1 MEGLTTPTS
10 SNAIK
15 PLLSYPFSGENMDI
29 HGKNTGGSFD
39 LLPEIKGTI
48 RDCIKAGLI
57 TTTNLYE
64 FDQNTKELDG
74 PELEDYLQKL
84 WDEI

>member
-1 MEGLTTPTS
+1 MYLLTPPTS
-10 SNAIK
+10 SNAVK
-15 PLLSYPFSGENMDI
+15 PLLNYQFSGEKMEI
-29 HGKNTGGSFD
+29 HRNDMEASFD

-64 FDQNTKELDG
+64 FDTNTSELDG
-74 PELEDYLQKL
+74 YELETYLQKL

>member
-1 MEGLTTPTS
+1 MEKIP
-10 SNAIK
+10 IK
-15 PLLSYPFSGENMDI
+15 EAKSY
-29 HGKNTGGSFD
+29 D

-57 TTTNLYE
+57 TNISLAD
-64 FDQNTKELDG
+64 FDENTRTMDG
-74 PELEDYLQKL
+74 PALEDYLQNL